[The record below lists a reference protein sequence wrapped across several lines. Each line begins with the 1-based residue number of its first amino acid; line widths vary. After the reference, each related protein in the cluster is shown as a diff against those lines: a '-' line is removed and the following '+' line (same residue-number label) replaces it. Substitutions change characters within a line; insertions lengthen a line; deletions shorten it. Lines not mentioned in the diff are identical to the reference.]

1 MVAKIKLIPYLL
13 KINEFYIEKLGL
25 NLDNMPEFIKEFLSQ
40 YKLKDEESGEYLAC
54 REIIE
59 ESIQVEDETFTMIA
73 SLIHRGDF
81 GIEKDIIDTNSGE
94 KTGKKVKDNETV
106 PNNFY
111 LFFMPIDNDKIYF
124 MASKYKTWG
133 IAEYTVRKFGEFIK
147 TQYSER
153 ENNCVRPLDE
163 ILNIKTHENKSK
175 KRKRKIMR
183 LIQESM
189 KNTGFTLIIAIKML
203 ERSIKELSTKRYEGK
218 GCKK

>member
-40 YKLKDEESGEYLAC
+40 YKQKDEESGEYLAC

-163 ILNIKTHENKSK
+163 ILNIKTHENKRKKKEKKKEK
-175 KRKRKIMR
+175 KRTPTININKIY
-183 LIQESM
+183 
-189 KNTGFTLIIAIKML
+189 FD
-203 ERSIKELSTKRYEGK
+203 
-218 GCKK
+218 